1 MTMSTKKFDSGGSTE
16 IDLRFSEVFTDLS
29 GVKCFPNNDIEI
41 LITAKTRSQEFMA
54 EYERKTWHLS
64 FTTTIL
70 TVIATYFTIAELKKV
85 SESLDQL

>member
-1 MTMSTKKFDSGGSTE
+1 MSAKTVDSGGSTE
-16 IDLRFSEVFTDLS
+16 IDLKFSEVFTELA
-29 GVKCFPNNDIEI
+29 GIKCFPNNDIEV
-41 LITAKTRSQEFMA
+41 LITAKTRSQEFMT